1 MLYIEIPKLQ
11 CVIKE
16 NTGVD
21 CPGCGLQRSVEYLLN
36 GEVMKSLQI
45 YPGLIPLVCVFLFLG
60 LHLWIDKA
68 WTLRLMSFTFWLTS
82 IVILGNYILKFI

>member
-45 YPGLIPLVCVFLFLG
+45 YPGLIPLVCVFLF
-60 LHLWIDKA
+60 
-68 WTLRLMSFTFWLTS
+68 
-82 IVILGNYILKFI
+82 